1 MSKDVSL
8 NIAPISA
15 NPPSS
20 QEHSRRSFL
29 GLVVTSTVLAGLVYM
44 GLSSVAEQGIKKRVS
59 FQGDPEDPSF
69 RSETLGLNDTVG
81 WVILRKD
88 GGTSSG
94 SLEITRIG
102 EGDIGFRA
110 NEPTLL
116 LVGNVYQA
124 SGNIEVGGSIIA
136 KDAAQY
142 SWFIGKVKQTLPAN
156 GQVVIDYYP
165 NPESHNNSPTGFDRR
180 A

>member
-1 MSKDVSL
+1 MSKKILL
-8 NIAPISA
+8 NIAAVSA
-15 NPPSS
+15 SPPS
-20 QEHSRRSFL
+20 QEHSRRDFL
-29 GLVVTSTVLAGLVYM
+29 RIAGYTTAIAGGVYF
-44 GLSSVAEQGIKKRVS
+44 GITTLIPRGVNKPVSAKPGAEDAS
-59 FQGDPEDPSF
+59 L

-110 NEPTLL
+110 NEPTRV

-124 SGNIEVGGSIIA
+124 YGNIGVGGSIIA
-136 KDAAQY
+136 KDAVQD
-142 SWFIGKVKQTLPAN
+142 SWLIGKVKQTLPAN